1 MSGEGR
7 FSEPS
12 PLCLSFLAIGAGSQA
27 PLLSNL
33 IIPGEAGC
41 AMVSE
46 CLDTHQ
52 QDKYQM
58 YFVTTTKTC
67 LSSS

>member
-1 MSGEGR
+1 
-7 FSEPS
+7 
-12 PLCLSFLAIGAGSQA
+12 
-27 PLLSNL
+27 
-33 IIPGEAGC
+33 
-41 AMVSE
+41 MVSE